1 MGDPAVET
9 SPTEAGFESVPI
21 APAWHTAVVL
31 LLFGAIAAAAFYG
44 GRHTAGHIIH
54 HRLRGYA
61 ISMAAEWLIFGF
73 IAIGPR
79 WHGPS
84 IKALA
89 GRFSPTLRSVAIDLG
104 IAVVYLLVANYL
116 LAGLGFVLGHF
127 MRSGVNEALKN
138 GLPHTIPEDAVFLL
152 VALTAAI
159 CEETIFRG
167 YLQHQLAGWARNAA
181 TGIVLQG
188 IAFGVAHA
196 YQGTSQ
202 IIVIAFFGCMFG
214 WLAWWRKSLRP
225 GMLAH
230 FFQDAIGGI
239 ALAKFIK

>member
-1 MGDPAVET
+1 MGDPGVET
-9 SPTEAGFESVPI
+9 PPTEAGAEAVPM
-21 APAWHTAVVL
+21 APAWHTAAVL
-31 LLFGAIAAAAFYG
+31 LLLGAIAAAAFYG
-44 GRHTAGHIIH
+44 GRQAEGHIIH
-54 HRLRGYA
+54 HRVRGYV

-73 IAIGPR
+73 IAMGPR

-89 GRFSPTLRSVAIDLG
+89 GRFSPTLRSVALDLG
-104 IAVVYLLVANYL
+104 IAAAYLLVANYL

-127 MRSGVNEALKN
+127 MKSGVAEALKN
-138 GLPHTIPEDAVFLL
+138 GLPHTTLEDAVFML
-152 VALTAAI
+152 VALTAGI

-167 YLQHQLAGWARNAA
+167 YLQHQLTGWTRNAGA
-181 TGIVLQG
+181 GIVLQG

-202 IIVIAFFGCMFG
+202 IVVIACFGCMFG

-230 FFQDAIGGI
+230 FIQDAIGGI
-239 ALAKFIK
+239 ALAKFIR